1 MNWLSSFAHF
11 YILLERLFQNTMGEI
26 VLSGNAVYIVRSL
39 KDCGG
44 SKQLQMK
51 DFSGD
56 LVDLA

>member
-1 MNWLSSFAHF
+1 
-11 YILLERLFQNTMGEI
+11 MGEI